1 MEPGSTLKTVEVVK
15 DDGSSIVKMLI
26 SNKYT
31 TFDDVL
37 ETLGYDRN
45 LFSLVK
51 RGEQYHVMDVSACF
65 DRFKERNK
73 GKRTAFM
80 VRLPL
85 NINWD
90 KIRPFLREGIVFDNE
105 FGWFAYPLKHS
116 VVPTPLSLERLKEEC
131 NCEVKGDP
139 TLPSSYVFVDR
150 YVSKIN
156 YMEKFHELIASKE
169 DDPFVNAEIHKH
181 YQLDQE
187 GFLIINSLAQLHK
200 METLLRAPIAKKQVP
215 KTKEDLLKLAAK
227 TKQNTKDAIV
237 ALKDQLKHMAGKVV
251 QGPLIVEDPGAELRK
266 DTREIAREMLKRSRI
281 EEDSSDDDSCFDTSD

>member
-1 MEPGSTLKTVEVVK
+1 
-15 DDGSSIVKMLI
+15 MLI
-26 SNKYT
+26 SAKYT

-45 LFSLVK
+45 LCSLIK
-51 RGEQYHVMDVSACF
+51 RGETYHVVDESECF
-65 DRFKERNK
+65 DRFKERTL
-73 GKRTAFM
+73 GKRSAFM

-85 NINWD
+85 NVDWS
-90 KIRPFLREGIVFDNE
+90 KFRPFLRDGIVFDDE

-116 VVPTPLSLERLKEEC
+116 VVPTPLSLERLKEEYH
-131 NCEVKGDP
+131 CEVKGDP

-150 YVSKIN
+150 YVSKLN

-169 DDPFVNAEIHKH
+169 SDPFVNAEIHKLC
-181 YQLDQE
+181 QLDQE
-187 GFLIINSLAQLHK
+187 GFLVIDSLAKLHSV
-200 METLLRAPIAKKQVP
+200 ETILRKKKQQKQAP

-251 QGPLIVEDPGAELRK
+251 QGPLLVEDPGAELRK
-266 DTREIAREMLKRSRI
+266 DPKEMARDELKRSRI
-281 EEDSSDDDSCFDTSD
+281 DEEDSSDDSCFDTSD